1 MEELYELIIE
11 EDIIKMKTLVNKLK
25 KKSINIHNFRCDYIN
40 FQTSGEIEDTGNHGL
55 DPLMWV
61 LWTNSSLTD
70 FEEQISPD
78 IVEMCKILV
87 ECHPNPNKL
96 ITQNIWRINNRS
108 GYIKHTPYTFVKE
121 QLFKDAFTTDEKLS
135 LKELI
140 NYFESKINHAA
151 RAALKKKSSKRRK
164 KKKKRRS
171 SKKKKKSKNRKR
183 K

>member
-1 MEELYELIIE
+1 
-11 EDIIKMKTLVNKLK
+11 
-25 KKSINIHNFRCDYIN
+25 
-40 FQTSGEIEDTGNHGL
+40 
-55 DPLMWV
+55 
-61 LWTNSSLTD
+61 
-70 FEEQISPD
+70 
-78 IVEMCKILV
+78 MCKILV

-164 KKKKRRS
+164 KKKRRS

>member
-1 MEELYELIIE
+1 MEELYESIID
-11 EDIIKMKTLVNKLK
+11 EDIIEMKKIVNSL
-25 KKSINIHNFRCDYIN
+25 KKSINIHNFRCDNIHFKN
-40 FQTSGEIEDTGNHGL
+40 TGEIEDTGNHGL

-61 LWTNSSLTD
+61 LWTNSSLTN

>member
-11 EDIIKMKTLVNKLK
+11 EDIIKMKSLVNKLK

-55 DPLMWV
+55 DPLMWA

-70 FEEQISPD
+70 FEEQISPN

-87 ECHPNPNKL
+87 ECHPNPNNL

-108 GYIKHTPYTFVKE
+108 GYTKHTPYTFVKE

>member
-1 MEELYELIIE
+1 
-11 EDIIKMKTLVNKLK
+11 MKPLVNKLK

-96 ITQNIWRINNRS
+96 STQNIWRINNRS
-108 GYIKHTPYTFVKE
+108 GYIKHTPYTFVKD
-121 QLFKDAFTTDEKLS
+121 QLLFK
-135 LKELI
+135 
-140 NYFESKINHAA
+140 H
-151 RAALKKKSSKRRK
+151 
-164 KKKKRRS
+164 
-171 SKKKKKSKNRKR
+171 
-183 K
+183 